1 MNPRNR
7 LRPGWHWLLAL
18 LMLLSQQAALR
29 HSLEHGAA
37 DVDHAA
43 HSPCL
48 TCLAFHAVDH
58 AAPAAPAPALPL
70 VGSAPASVPT
80 APESASTEPF
90 PAFLA
95 RAPPLSLS

>member
-1 MNPRNR
+1 MNPRNW
-7 LRPGWHWLLAL
+7 LRPGRHWLLAL

-43 HSPCL
+43 HSQCL

-58 AAPAAPAPALPL
+58 AAPATLAPSLPP
-70 VGSAPASVPT
+70 VDSAPASVAT
-80 APESASTEPF
+80 APESVITEPF
-90 PAFLA
+90 SGFLA
-95 RAPPLSLS
+95 RGPPLPLG